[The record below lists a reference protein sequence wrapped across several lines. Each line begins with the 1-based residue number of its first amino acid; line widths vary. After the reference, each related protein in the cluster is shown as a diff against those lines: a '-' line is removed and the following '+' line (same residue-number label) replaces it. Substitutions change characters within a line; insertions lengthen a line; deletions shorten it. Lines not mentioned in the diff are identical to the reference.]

1 MNTTTEAISPTQPMI
16 SHRESAALAATAYDR
31 FAGVVESLD
40 PGHWSHPTDCSL
52 WTVRDMVGHMVGAM
66 RSAASLRE
74 LVSQQREITARQ
86 SRGEG
91 NETDVM
97 TQVQIQRTASLSTAE
112 LTRECRALVSRAA
125 AGRRRT
131 PAPLRRFVR
140 FPVTVAGGTETWTLG
155 YLVDVI
161 LTRDA
166 WMHRVDL
173 ARATGTDLEVTS
185 EHDGR
190 IVADVVAE
198 WGRRH
203 GLPFELTLTGP
214 AGGVYTSGERGESL
228 EMDAVEFC
236 RTVSGRVSGFGLL
249 AVQVPF

>member
-1 MNTTTEAISPTQPMI
+1 MTTSTQLIPPTQPMI
-16 SHRESAALAATAYDR
+16 GHREGAVLAQTAYDR
-31 FAGVVESLD
+31 FGEVVESLRD
-40 PGHWSHPTDCSL
+40 DDWARPTDCAL

-66 RSAASLRE
+66 RSAASVRE
-74 LVSQQREITARQ
+74 LLSQQREIA
-86 SRGEG
+86 SRVAAGEG

-97 TQVQIQRTASLSTAE
+97 TQVQIDRTAQLDRAE
-112 LTRECRALVSRAA
+112 LTRECRALAGRAA
-125 AGRRRT
+125 AGRRRLPT
-131 PAPLRRFVR
+131 PMRRLVR
-140 FPVTVAGGTETWTLG
+140 FPVTVDGGTETWTLG

-173 ARATGTDLEVTS
+173 SRAIARGLELTPD
-185 EHDGR
+185 HDGR
-190 IVADVVAE
+190 IVADVVDE

-203 GLPFELTLTGP
+203 GSPYRLSLTGP
-214 AGGVYTSGERGESL
+214 AGGTFASGAAGEVI

-236 RTVSGRVSGFGLL
+236 RVVSGRERGSGLL